1 LKKANILWS
10 FFSSVKLTLVLLFLM
25 VVLFIIATV
34 IPQQNISS
42 EFVWLTDLYHSKIF
56 YLLTAVFSLNLI
68 ICSIN
73 RWPVTMKQFN
83 ARCFPVPSGLFENLP
98 EERVIFT
105 DKKMEDVERVIA
117 STLSSP
123 ISRIKKTDTEK
134 GRLYCRERGRFQ
146 LLGVYIVHLGILVI
160 IAGGVIG
167 SIMGFEADM
176 NLSVGDESN
185 IAQLTGEKGVRQ
197 LDFSVRCD
205 KFILELYDTGA
216 PKTYR
221 SDLSF
226 KKGGQVMHQGKLL
239 VNQPIK
245 FEGIRFYQA
254 SYGLGEAGKAVL
266 VFNQAGTE
274 SPEIPV
280 QAGETFDL
288 PVQNAKATVLRVEEN
303 MMQMGPAVKLNIATD
318 KGNMQLWVFQHI
330 KEIAEVNPGL
340 FSEVPI
346 FDPGLFKPLVFTL
359 KRTEKQYYTGLRVVK
374 DPGVP
379 FVLAGGLMLLGGIIM
394 IFFFAHQRVWVL
406 INQEPE
412 GITISAAGR
421 SNRYHEAL
429 QKQIDDL
436 CVQIEKGIK
445 A

>member
-1 LKKANILWS
+1 
-10 FFSSVKLTLVLLFLM
+10 M

-34 IPQQNISS
+34 IPQQNIAP
-42 EFVWLTDLYHSKIF
+42 EYAWLADIYHSKIF

-68 ICSIN
+68 VCSIN
-73 RWPVTMKQFN
+73 RWSVTMKQFKSP
-83 ARCFPVPSGLFENLP
+83 CFPEPSGLFENLS

-105 DKKMEDVERVIA
+105 DKKMEDVERTIA

-123 ISRIKKTDTEK
+123 ISRIKKADTGK
-134 GRLYCRERGRFQ
+134 GRLYCRERGRFS
-146 LLGVYIVHLGILVI
+146 LLGVYIVHLGVLVI

-167 SIMGFEADM
+167 AMMGFEADI
-176 NLSVGDESN
+176 NLSEGDESN
-185 IAQLTGEKGVRQ
+185 IVQLAGGRGTRQ

-205 KFILELYDTGA
+205 KFAMELYDTGA

-226 KKGGQVMHQGKLL
+226 IKGGQVIHQGKLL
-239 VNQPIK
+239 VNHPLK
-245 FEGIRFYQA
+245 YEGIRFYQA
-254 SYGLGEAGKAVL
+254 NYGLAEAGRAVL
-266 VFNQAGTE
+266 AFNHAGTE

-280 QAGETFDL
+280 KAGETFDL

-303 MMQMGPAVKLNIATD
+303 MMQMGPAVKLNIETD

-340 FSEVPI
+340 FSEVPM
-346 FDPGLFKPLVFTL
+346 FDPGLFKPLVFSL

-379 FVLAGGLMLLGGIIM
+379 FVLVGGLMLLAGMIM

-406 INQEPE
+406 IESGTE
-412 GITISAAGR
+412 GTKISLAGR
-421 SNRYHEAL
+421 GNRYQEAL
-429 QKQIDDL
+429 QRQIDDL
-436 CVQIEKGIK
+436 GVKIRKELT

>member
-1 LKKANILWS
+1 MVIL
-10 FFSSVKLTLVLLFLM
+10 FVF
-25 VVLFIIATV
+25 ATV
-34 IPQQNISS
+34 IPQQNLAP
-42 EFVWLTDLYHSKIF
+42 EFAWLADIYHSKIF
-56 YLLTAVFSLNLI
+56 YLLTAVFSVNLI
-68 ICSIN
+68 VCSIN
-73 RWPVTMKQFN
+73 RWPFTMKQFK
-83 ARCFPVPSGLFENLP
+83 ARCFPAPSGLFENLP

-123 ISRIKKTDTEK
+123 ISRIKRTDTEK
-134 GRLYCRERGRFQ
+134 GLLCCRERGRFS

-160 IAGGVIG
+160 ITGGVIG

-176 NLSVGDESN
+176 NLSEGVESN
-185 IAQLTGEKGVRQ
+185 IAQLAGGKGTRQ

-205 KFILELYDTGA
+205 KFVMELYDTGA

-226 KKGGQVMHQGKLL
+226 IKSGQVIHQGNLL
-239 VNQPIK
+239 VNHPIK

-254 SYGLGEAGKAVL
+254 SYGLAEAGRAV
-266 VFNQAGTE
+266 VAFKNAGTE
-274 SPEIPV
+274 SPQIPV

-340 FSEVPI
+340 FSEVPM
-346 FDPGLFKPLVFTL
+346 FDPGLFQPLVFSL

-406 INQEPE
+406 INHEPE
-412 GITISAAGR
+412 GIKISLAGR
-421 SNRYHEAL
+421 GNRHQEAL
-429 QKQIDDL
+429 QRQIDDL
-436 CVQIEKGIK
+436 CIK
-445 A
+445 LKRELTA